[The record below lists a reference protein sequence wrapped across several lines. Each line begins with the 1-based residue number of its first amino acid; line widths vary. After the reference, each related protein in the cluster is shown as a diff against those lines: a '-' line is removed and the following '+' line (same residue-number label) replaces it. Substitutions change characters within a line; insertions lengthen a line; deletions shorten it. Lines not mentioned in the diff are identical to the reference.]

1 MTIQLIMMMRVQ
13 LKKQSSRRRETKGEE
28 SCQEQRAISHRES
41 ASRVRSREDS
51 SATVSAH
58 ATSYAARKRFLRE
71 KNYPPIPS
79 TPRDSSSNVLAA
91 HRGQQSN
98 VLRSSLLPLEP
109 CLSNIPRKGK
119 EGWEGENAVRNFSRA
134 NSHTR
139 AIMHVRRAHPPFL
152 PSSSLR

>member
-1 MTIQLIMMMRVQ
+1 MRVQ

-28 SCQEQRAISHRES
+28 SCQEQRAITHRES
-41 ASRVRSREDS
+41 VSRVRSREDS

-71 KNYPPIPS
+71 KNYPPPIPS

-91 HRGQQSN
+91 HRGQQSS

-119 EGWEGENAVRNFSRA
+119 EGNEWWEGENAVRNFSRA